1 MAINR
6 KNKTEN
12 KFEKNIDEINAQE
25 SEAQEKSDRVVKE
38 IAGTS
43 QGTGNTKLI
52 HDKNGRVRKIKIKE
66 PRKAFQ
72 VYLPETVFNKLNN
85 VLEENGKSRNGLI
98 EELVRE
104 YLVNK

>member
-12 KFEKNIDEINAQE
+12 KFDKNIEEINSLE
-25 SEAQEKSDRVVKE
+25 SEAQEKSDRVLKE
-38 IAGTS
+38 IAGTDS
-43 QGTGNTKLI
+43 ETQKTKLI
-52 HDKNGRVRKIKIKE
+52 HDKNGRVREIRIKE

-104 YLVNK
+104 YLADK